1 MESLTLTLFM
11 SIVHGLSESCVFHS
25 CIFHSRIFSAPRQ
38 TQLSTTL
45 WGRRLRLF
53 GHIARAGSRM
63 DHTLAFRSII
73 SGRPRDCKRPPGRPW
88 RTWLRIRLN
97 RTCGRLTSA
106 WCQLGNGLRIV
117 YGGSGQ
123 WKRLSSRL
131 GHALD
136 DDIFYKPIGY
146 ISHRLLQLAIVDTSW
161 PLRRLIPRSADNASV
176 RLVNRCY
183 RRLRL

>member
-11 SIVHGLSESCVFHS
+11 SIVHGLSESCVFHSCIFHSCIFHS

-73 SGRPRDCKRPPGRPW
+73 SGLPRDCKRPPDQPR
-88 RTWLRIRLN
+88 RTWLRTIEQDLRPLN
-97 RTCGRLTSA
+97 IGLVSA
-106 WCQLGNGLRIV
+106 WQRAQDRV
-117 YGGSGQ
+117 R
-123 WKRLSSRL
+123 WKWTVET
-131 GHALD
+131 AT
-136 DDIFYKPIGY
+136 
-146 ISHRLLQLAIVDTSW
+146 LQAVACS
-161 PLRRLIPRSADNASV
+161 
-176 RLVNRCY
+176 
-183 RRLRL
+183 